1 MKNIKELFDLKINY
15 TEINYTKICYLVII
29 SYWLFQFYIKNNMY
43 PIIFKKKS
51 LVHKNIINLINVKR
65 I

>member
-29 SYWLFQFYIKNNMY
+29 SY
-43 PIIFKKKS
+43 
-51 LVHKNIINLINVKR
+51 
-65 I
+65 